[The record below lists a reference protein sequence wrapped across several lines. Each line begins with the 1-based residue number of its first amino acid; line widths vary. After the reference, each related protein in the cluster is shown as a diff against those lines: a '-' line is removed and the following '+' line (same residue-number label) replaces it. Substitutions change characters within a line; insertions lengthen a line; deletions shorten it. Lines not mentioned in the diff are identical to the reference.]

1 MFRLKMQLNVLIKL
15 DKSLFYKVVAI
26 SLIVGV
32 FTTKLNASTPSPY
45 SFLRNG
51 LSARATGLAGTVVSF
66 DEDVSGLFINPA
78 LIATHS
84 GNNFS
89 TTFLKHVLDINSGNV
104 TYLYQD
110 KELGS
115 FAGSI
120 VYTNFGSFDYYD
132 AQGNPTGGSFSGN
145 LISLAGSYANLL
157 ASNLHAGISGKLIF
171 NQLENMDGF
180 AVAIDAGLLYKLADN
195 RTNLGFSILN
205 AGAELKKIGTEKS
218 DLPLSV
224 NIGFNHRLRGL
235 PLNFNLGFNH
245 LNQDYGNFFSRFSNI
260 NIGGELYFGE
270 YVQVRLGF
278 DNYIRRN
285 IAAEQNKGLTGIS
298 AGIGIVTEIINVDYG
313 ISIYT
318 SDLFLHRFS
327 INLKI

>member
-1 MFRLKMQLNVLIKL
+1 MQLNVLIRFRG
-15 DKSLFYKVVAI
+15 SLFSKIA
-26 SLIVGV
+26 LIPLLVGMLLLGIC
-32 FTTKLNASTPSPY
+32 TTWLNASTPSPY

-51 LSARATGLAGTVVSF
+51 LSARATGLAGTIVSF
-66 DEDVSGLFINPA
+66 DEDASGLFINPA

-89 TTFLKHVLDINSGNV
+89 AAFLKHVLDINSGNV
-104 TYLYQD
+104 TYVY
-110 KELGS
+110 KNEELGA
-115 FAGSI
+115 FAGSV
-120 VYTNFGSFDYYD
+120 VYTNFGSFDNYD
-132 AQGNPTGGSFSGN
+132 VQGNPTGGSFSGN

-157 ASNLHAGISGKLIF
+157 ATNLYAGVSGKLIF
-171 NQLENMDGF
+171 NQLENMNGF
-180 AVAIDAGLLYKLADN
+180 AVAVDAGLLYKLSDARSN
-195 RTNLGFSILN
+195 IGFSILN
-205 AGAELKKIGTEKS
+205 AGAELKKIGTERA

-235 PLNFNLGFNH
+235 PLNFNFGFNH
-245 LNQDYGNFFSRFSNI
+245 LNQDYGSFFSRFGNI

-285 IAAEQNKGLTGIS
+285 IASEQNKGLTGMS
-298 AGIGIVTEIINVDYG
+298 AGVGIVTKPINVDYG
-313 ISIYT
+313 VSIYT
-318 SDLFLHRFS
+318 SDFVLHRFG